1 MFLTREQQYI
11 YLKAV
16 KQGKFPDASPL
27 TESEEQFIQDYALEL
42 VKELMSDPECM
53 AALQRLKEK

>member
-27 TESEEQFIQDYALEL
+27 TESEEQFIQDYAMERVL
-42 VKELMSDPECM
+42 ELMSDPECM
-53 AALQRLKEK
+53 AALQRLRDR